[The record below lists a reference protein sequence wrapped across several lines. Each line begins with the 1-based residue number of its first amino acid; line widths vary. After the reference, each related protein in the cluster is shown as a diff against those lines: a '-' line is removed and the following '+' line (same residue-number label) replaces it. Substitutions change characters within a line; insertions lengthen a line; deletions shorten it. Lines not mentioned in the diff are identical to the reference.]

1 MVEDPCPEARK
12 RLQDM
17 IMAKISRLLER
28 NVELSTQWARLFGKG
43 DPSHWDIK
51 RTMEEI
57 RAEADELMAEWVRV
71 GDLTCDKV
79 HDRSSR
85 HARDGFEKTPWGK
98 EGLHPDQLTT
108 DAFKR
113 SLDAMLRMFK
123 SDLDRIV
130 NGPADT
136 IQSTADYYAHTN
148 FSTYMNALDGVDSAA
163 VAQFESEA
171 SAKIMEMIIDVGQHN
186 AYFAYDDDE
195 IACGQTAI
203 DQIRQTG
210 STARIEAEVGLGS
223 FAPGDPMIVEA
234 LVSIDPDNPIST
246 TYQRCIADVGE
257 RRDTLAKENQRRE
270 QALATLQVAFIS
282 MTSARAA
289 AAMFGTYSQVEPY
302 PTTAPWMEEPLP
314 MDDIALI
321 QVDGLPEFDPAEYF
335 RFKILPL
342 GEYEAL
348 SGTLEQMKTAAHRH
362 GIPTQDIPE
371 VEKLRIRLYCALQ
384 ERSEQLSLVMT
395 GPDHPNYREYLAT
408 LNLNDQLQRMPPGQV
423 EQLAD
428 ALGI

>member
-28 NVELSTQWARLFGKG
+28 NVELSAEWGRLFAEG
-43 DPSHWDIK
+43 DPLHSDVK
-51 RTMEEI
+51 RTMDNT

-71 GDLTCDKV
+71 GNLTCDDV
-79 HDRSSR
+79 HARASR
-85 HARDGFEKTPWGK
+85 HARDGFEETPWGK
-98 EGLHPDQLTT
+98 EGLRPDQLTP

-113 SLDAMLRMFK
+113 SIDAMWRMFK

-136 IQSTADYYAHTN
+136 IQSTADHYAHAS
-148 FSTYMNALDGVDSAA
+148 FGTYMSALDEVDGAA

-186 AYFAYDDDE
+186 AYFAYSDDE
-195 IACGQTAI
+195 IACSRTAM
-203 DQIRQTG
+203 DEIRETG
-210 STARIEAEVGLGS
+210 ATARIEEEHGWGS

-234 LVSIDPDNPIST
+234 LVRMNPDDPIGT
-246 TYQRCIADVGE
+246 TYQRCMAEVQE
-257 RRDTLAKENQRRE
+257 KRDILAKENERRE

-282 MTSARAA
+282 MTAARSA
-289 AAMFGTYSQVEPY
+289 AAMLGEYSQVEPY
-302 PTTAPWMEEPLP
+302 PTTTPWMEEPLP
-314 MDDIALI
+314 LDDIALI
-321 QVDGLPEFDPAEYF
+321 HVDGLPEFDAAVYF
-335 RFKILPL
+335 RFKMLPL

-348 SGTLEQMKTAAHRH
+348 SGTLEQMETAAHRH
-362 GIPTQDIPE
+362 GIPTKDIPE

-384 ERSEQLSLVMT
+384 ERSQQLSLAMT
-395 GPDHPNYREYLAT
+395 GPDDPNYREYLAT
-408 LNLNDQLQRMPPGQV
+408 FNLNDQLQRMPPGQV

-428 ALGI
+428 ALDI